1 MEVIAMPAPRNARG
15 GPRTDSTV
23 PPVGDEVDL
32 YALPLTALVA
42 RLSHQLGR
50 KLAAEYAAQ
59 DITAKPLDA
68 SLFILLA
75 RGDARLT
82 ELAARLSTS
91 KQALVFV
98 VDRLERDGYLVRV
111 ADPEDRR
118 AKRIQL
124 TQAGRQVA
132 QRSDAAM
139 RRIER
144 RWRVRAGDW
153 ARLRAKLADLAS
165 TREP

>member
-1 MEVIAMPAPRNARG
+1 MSSLRRTRA
-15 GPRTDSTV
+15 PRTDSIV
-23 PPVGDEVDL
+23 PPVGEKVDL
-32 YALPLTALVA
+32 YALPLTSLVA

-50 KLAAEYAAQ
+50 ELAAEYAAH
-59 DITAKPLDA
+59 DITAQPLDG

-82 ELAARLSTS
+82 ELAARLNTS

-98 VDRLERDGYLVRV
+98 IDRLERDGYLVRI
-111 ADPEDRR
+111 ADREDRR

-124 TQAGRQVA
+124 TQAGREVA
-132 QRSDAAM
+132 RLSDAAM

-144 RWRVRAGDW
+144 RWRDRAGEW
-153 ARLRAKLADLAS
+153 ARLRGTLADLAS
-165 TREP
+165 IADA

>member
-1 MEVIAMPAPRNARG
+1 MSMPGPRRTRAPRV
-15 GPRTDSTV
+15 DSTV

-50 KLAAEYAAQ
+50 ELAAEYTAH
-59 DITAKPLDA
+59 DITAQPLDA

-82 ELAARLSTS
+82 ELATRLNTS

-98 VDRLERDGYLVRV
+98 VDRLERDGYLVRI

-118 AKRIQL
+118 AKRIHL
-124 TQAGRQVA
+124 TQTGHQVA
-132 QRSDAAM
+132 QLSDAAM

-144 RWRVRAGDW
+144 RWRVHAGDW
-153 ARLRAKLADLAS
+153 PRLRATLADLAS
-165 TREP
+165 VRGP

>member
-1 MEVIAMPAPRNARG
+1 MPMRGPRRTRS
-15 GPRTDSTV
+15 PRTDSTV

-50 KLAAEYAAQ
+50 ELATDYAAH
-59 DITAKPLDA
+59 DITAQPLDA

-75 RGDARLT
+75 RADARLT
-82 ELAARLSTS
+82 ELAARLNTS

-111 ADPEDRR
+111 VDPEDRR

-124 TQAGRQVA
+124 TRAGHHVA
-132 QRSDAAM
+132 QRSDAVM

-144 RWRVRAGDW
+144 RWRMLAGDW
-153 ARLRAKLADLAS
+153 AQLRSTLADLDDH
-165 TREP
+165 R

>member
-1 MEVIAMPAPRNARG
+1 MPVRAPRRTRA
-15 GPRTDSTV
+15 PRTDSTV
-23 PPVGDEVDL
+23 PPVGDEVDP

-50 KLAAEYAAQ
+50 ELAAEYAAHG
-59 DITAKPLDA
+59 ITAQPLDA

-82 ELAARLSTS
+82 ELAARLNTS

-98 VDRLERDGYLVRV
+98 IDRLERAGYLIRV

-124 TQAGRQVA
+124 TRTGRQVA

-144 RWRVRAGDW
+144 RWRGRAGDW
-153 ARLRAKLADLAS
+153 ARLRGTLADLAS
-165 TREP
+165 IRDA

>member
-1 MEVIAMPAPRNARG
+1 MEVIAVPAPRSAR

-50 KLAAEYAAQ
+50 ELAAEFATH
-59 DITAKPLDA
+59 DITATPLDA

-75 RGDARLT
+75 RGGARLT
-82 ELAARLSTS
+82 ELAARLNTS

-111 ADPEDRR
+111 ADLEDRR

-132 QRSDAAM
+132 QHSHAAL

-144 RWRVRAGDW
+144 RWRAHAGDW
-153 ARLRAKLADLAS
+153 GRLRATLADLA
-165 TREP
+165 TARES